1 MKPIRS
7 GVIVP
12 YSDRE
17 KARASGRKYRVEH
30 REELKLSKHEHYM
43 ANREYYL
50 AKALVNQTL
59 PHAILNRS
67 KRHSADPRKNML
79 RSARSR
85 ARKKGLPFNLTLED
99 IVIPERCPVLGTILV
114 TGEGKPTKNSP
125 TLDKFRPE
133 FGHTKSNVSVISYR
147 ANAIKND
154 ATLEELERIVEW
166 MKRSTR

>member
-17 KARASGRKYRVEH
+17 KARAGGRKYRVEH
-30 REELKLSKHEHYM
+30 R
-43 ANREYYL
+43 
-50 AKALVNQTL
+50 
-59 PHAILNRS
+59 

-79 RSARSR
+79 RSAHSR